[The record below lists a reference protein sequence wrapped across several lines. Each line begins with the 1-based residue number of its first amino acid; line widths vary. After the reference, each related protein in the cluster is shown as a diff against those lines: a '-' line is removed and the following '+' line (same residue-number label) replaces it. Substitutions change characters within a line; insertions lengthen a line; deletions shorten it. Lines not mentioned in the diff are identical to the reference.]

1 MVGVDIKS
9 LLGRCGRDCTE
20 VLYAAAGQAVNRQHY
35 EVAVEHFLLAALERP
50 GTDIPLALA
59 KAGIDEARVRKALA
73 GALEQFRSGSAGRPV
88 FSPLLLDLLEA
99 AWLVSSLDLGL
110 GAIRT
115 GAVLMAFLDKSAVYA
130 QGSYMESFGS
140 LNRQD
145 LRKSFRQLAEESKED
160 APALGQ
166 ETASP
171 AAGSPAAAQQGEAF
185 CAKFCQDFTERA
197 RAGKIDP
204 VFGRDQEI
212 RQIVDILARRR
223 KNNPILVGEPG
234 VGKTAAV
241 EGLALRIAE
250 GDVPETLQGVTLL
263 GLDLG
268 LLEAGAG
275 MKGEFERRLKGVL
288 DEIKASPKPIVLFI
302 DEAHMLVGAGGAAG
316 GSDAANLMKPALAR
330 GEIRTLAA
338 TTWKEYKKYFEKD
351 PALARRFQPV
361 KLDEPSVESTKLILH
376 GIKGAYEKSHGV
388 FVRSDAVAAAAELS
402 DRYITGR
409 FLPDKAIDLLDT
421 ACARVKVSQS
431 AKPAPLEDK
440 ERAVQALEREIRS
453 LRADL
458 ASDLAEPGPELAGME
473 ERKEALEAECGA
485 LRAEWQAQR
494 DAAQALV
501 QARDRLLAFDRPDAA
516 PEALAAGESAPE
528 GNPEGSPED
537 APEGDA
543 TPRTREEALKAFT
556 EARHAYVALCAGD
569 RTMVQTEVGT
579 EAIARVVSDW
589 TGVPVGKLA
598 REQAST
604 AANLPELLGRRIKG
618 QDAAL
623 AAIAKGI
630 QAAFA
635 GLRSP
640 SQPLGV
646 FLLAGPS
653 GVGKTETGLA
663 LADILFGDE
672 KSVVAVNMS
681 EFQEKHTVS
690 RLIGSPPGYVGYG
703 EGGMLTEAVRR
714 RPYSVVLLDEVE
726 KAHIDVMNLF
736 YQVFDKGVLTDGEGK
751 EVSFR
756 NTVILLTS
764 NLGSD
769 ILMELGG
776 TDLETCV
783 DAIRPVLTDHFRPA
797 LLARMHIVPYLP
809 LDPAALGR
817 IANLKL
823 TALASR
829 LMANNG
835 MTLRWRPEVASQIA
849 ERCRDGETGARNI
862 DYILSGSVL
871 PELSQKILRH
881 MGEGGMPAS
890 VVLGIG
896 EDLSFTMDFNLDPGD
911 LPELPDLSADA
922 APGAEAPASAPG
934 AEGPGAAPA
943 ADPEADKE

>member
-9 LLGRCGRDCTE
+9 LVGRCGRDCTE

-59 KAGIDEARVRKALA
+59 KAGIDEARVRKALS

-115 GAVLMAFLDKSAVYA
+115 GAVLMAFLDKPAVYA
-130 QGSYMESFGS
+130 QGSYLEAFGTV
-140 LNRQD
+140 NRQD
-145 LRKSFRQLAEESKED
+145 LRRSFRQLAEESKED
-160 APALGQ
+160 VPALGH
-166 ETASP
+166 EPAPSAS
-171 AAGSPAAAQQGEAF
+171 GSPAAAQQGEAF

-197 RAGKIDP
+197 KAGKIDP

-223 KNNPILVGEPG
+223 KNNPSLVGEPG

-388 FVRSDAVAAAAELS
+388 LVRSDAVAAAAELS

-440 ERAVQALEREIRS
+440 ERAVQALDREIRS

-458 ASDLAEPGPELAGME
+458 ASDLAEAGPELAEME
-473 ERKEALEAECGA
+473 ERRNALEAECEA

-494 DAAQALV
+494 EAAQAFVL
-501 QARDRLLAFDRPDAA
+501 ARDQLLAFDKPELTSEGA
-516 PEALAAGESAPE
+516 PAGALEGE
-528 GNPEGSPED
+528 GR
-537 APEGDA
+537 
-543 TPRTREEALKAFT
+543 PRTREEALKAFT
-556 EARHAYVALCAGD
+556 EAREAYASLCTGD

-598 REQAST
+598 REQAGT
-604 AANLPELLGRRIKG
+604 AANLAELLGRRIKG
-618 QDAAL
+618 QDPAL

-630 QAAFA
+630 QASFA

-672 KSVVAVNMS
+672 KSVVSVNMS

-690 RLIGSPPGYVGYG
+690 RLVGSPPGYVGYG

-726 KAHIDVMNLF
+726 KAHLDVMNLF

-764 NLGSD
+764 NLASD

-783 DAIRPVLTDHFRPA
+783 DAIRPVLADHFRPA
-797 LLARMHIVPYLP
+797 LLARMNIVPYLP

-823 TALASR
+823 SALASR

-835 MTLRWRPEVASQIA
+835 MALRWRPEVASQIA
-849 ERCRDGETGARNI
+849 ERCREGETGARNI

-881 MGEGGMPAS
+881 MGEGGMPAN
-890 VVLGIG
+890 VVLGVG
-896 EDLSFTMDFNLDPGD
+896 EDLSFTMDFNVDPGE
-911 LPELPDLSADA
+911 LPELPDLSADPSPEG
-922 APGAEAPASAPG
+922 APEGGEAQAIPE
-934 AEGPGAAPA
+934 AEGPSAA
-943 ADPEADKE
+943 EAGKE

>member
-9 LLGRCGRDCTE
+9 LVGRCGRDCTE

-59 KAGIDEARVRKALA
+59 KAGIDEARVRKALS

-115 GAVLMAFLDKSAVYA
+115 GAVLMAFLDKPAVYA
-130 QGSYMESFGS
+130 QGSYLEAFGTV
-140 LNRQD
+140 NRQD
-145 LRKSFRQLAEESKED
+145 LRRSFRQLAEESKED
-160 APALGQ
+160 VPALGH
-166 ETASP
+166 EPAPSAS
-171 AAGSPAAAQQGEAF
+171 GSPAAAQQGEAF

-197 RAGKIDP
+197 KAGKIDP

-440 ERAVQALEREIRS
+440 ERAVQALDREIRS

-458 ASDLAEPGPELAGME
+458 ASDLAEAGPELAEME
-473 ERKEALEAECGA
+473 ERRNALEAECEA

-494 DAAQALV
+494 EAAQAFVL
-501 QARDRLLAFDRPDAA
+501 ARDQLLAFDKPELTSEGA
-516 PEALAAGESAPE
+516 PAGALEGE
-528 GNPEGSPED
+528 GR
-537 APEGDA
+537 
-543 TPRTREEALKAFT
+543 PRTREEALKAFT
-556 EARHAYVALCAGD
+556 EAREAYASLCTGD

-598 REQAST
+598 REQAGT
-604 AANLPELLGRRIKG
+604 AANLAELLGRRIKG
-618 QDAAL
+618 QDPAL

-630 QAAFA
+630 QASFA

-672 KSVVAVNMS
+672 KSVVSVNMS

-690 RLIGSPPGYVGYG
+690 RLVGSPPGYVGYG

-726 KAHIDVMNLF
+726 KAHLDVMNLF

-764 NLGSD
+764 NLASD

-783 DAIRPVLTDHFRPA
+783 DAIRPVLADHFRPA
-797 LLARMHIVPYLP
+797 LLARMNIVPYLP

-823 TALASR
+823 SALASR

-835 MTLRWRPEVASQIA
+835 MALRWRPEVASQIA
-849 ERCRDGETGARNI
+849 ERCREGETGARNI

-881 MGEGGMPAS
+881 MGEGGMPAN
-890 VVLGIG
+890 VVLGFG
-896 EDLSFTMDFNLDPGD
+896 EDLSFTMDFNVDPGE
-911 LPELPDLSADA
+911 LPELPDLSADPSPEG
-922 APGAEAPASAPG
+922 APEGGEAQAIPE
-934 AEGPGAAPA
+934 AEGPSAAA
-943 ADPEADKE
+943 EAGKE